1 MNPNVNHGLMV
12 IMMFQCRF
20 TDAQEMDRSGGML
33 IVDKVVYVC
42 VGEWVWEHQTS
53 CSVCCEPKTTLENKI
68 Y

>member
-42 VGEWVWEHQTS
+42 VREWVWEHQPA